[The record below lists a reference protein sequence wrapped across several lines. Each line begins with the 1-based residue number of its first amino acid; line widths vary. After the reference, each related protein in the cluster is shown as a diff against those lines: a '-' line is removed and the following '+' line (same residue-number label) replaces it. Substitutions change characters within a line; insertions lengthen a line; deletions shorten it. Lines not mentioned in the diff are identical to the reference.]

1 MQIITEFKIKK
12 IKIKN
17 LRLKF
22 EIKKNQIINFSFVI
36 CCRMKKF
43 KIKP

>member
-1 MQIITEFKIKK
+1 VQIITEFKIEK

-17 LRLKF
+17 LRLKL
-22 EIKKNQIINFSFVI
+22 EIKKYPIINFLFVI
-36 CCRMKKF
+36 FCRMKKF